1 MFNNKWI
8 KWEFLVINTFST
20 QIIYGEIESILR
32 GYKIKRILLYS
43 SEIYMNIYK
52 LNLLIIIL
60 LNIVLLL
67 YWQVY
72 KTYNC

>member
-52 LNLLIIIL
+52 LKLLIIIL

-67 YWQVY
+67 
-72 KTYNC
+72 